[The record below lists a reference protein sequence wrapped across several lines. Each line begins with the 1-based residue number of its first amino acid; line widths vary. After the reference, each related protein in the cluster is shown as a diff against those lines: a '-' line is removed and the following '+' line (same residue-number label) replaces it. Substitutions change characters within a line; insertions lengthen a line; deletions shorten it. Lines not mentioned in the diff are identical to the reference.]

1 MRHAKHKYHFTM
13 DRSQRVSMMKNLS
26 VELIDHKKIKTTITK
41 CRALRIFVEK
51 LVTAAKADSV
61 ANRRLVYQKINNK
74 QAVAKLFTEIAPK
87 FSTRPGGYTRI
98 TKLPDLRAG
107 DGSEMAYISFVE

>member
-1 MRHAKHKYHFTM
+1 ME
-13 DRSQRVSMMKNLS
+13 RSQRISLMKNLA

-51 LVTAAKADSV
+51 LVTVAKEDTV
-61 ANRRLVYQKINNK
+61 ANRRLVFAKINNK
-74 QAVAKLFTEIAPK
+74 DAVSKLFADVGPK
-87 FSTRPGGYTRI
+87 FTTRPGGYTRI
-98 TKLPDLRAG
+98 TKLPELRAG

>member
-13 DRSQRVSMMKNLS
+13 ERSQRISLMKNLA

-51 LVTAAKADSV
+51 LVTAAKKDTV
-61 ANRRLVYQKINNK
+61 ANRRLVFSKINNK
-74 QAVAKLFTEIAPK
+74 DAVAKLFVDVGPK
-87 FSTRPGGYTRI
+87 FTTRPGGYTRI